1 MKTRSWIWATGAAA
15 AAMLCVP
22 AVATAGGLMRPNPVS
37 ARSIGLGGA
46 FTAVADDPTA
56 LHFNPAGLAHLPGT
70 NVMIGVELVHAPR
83 FYQPIFADDRCTQDP
98 PPPECQRQE
107 PTAPIRP
114 LPSLGF
120 ATRLQRE
127 GVPSRLT
134 FGVGLWNTFGGQL
147 KYEDDPLIPGTIRET
162 RNAVIEIVPGV
173 AYEVND
179 VLAVGIAFRLGVG
192 LFDSLSEQRPSNA
205 DLSATG
211 LGAGATMGVMV
222 RPNDKLSVGLV
233 YRTPLTVTTKGDGTL
248 LVAGNP
254 RDVKVEMVQRWPQQ
268 MGVGVAYKPNN
279 KLLVS
284 TQLDWHGWQRTNDIS
299 PVIEGEENVT
309 RLANIDTDWQDNYA
323 FHLGVQY
330 AINEKIQARGG
341 FTYDT
346 RAAIK
351 RSQERNFLD
360 SDKMLGAVG
369 ASYRINKRFRI
380 DTAFE
385 RTIPRGKTEI
395 EDNSA
400 EAAMA
405 NWSDMAN
412 VSPGEH
418 GGTLTTF
425 ELAVQVLF

>member
-1 MKTRSWIWATGAAA
+1 
-15 AAMLCVP
+15 MLSMP
-22 AVATAGGLMRPNPVS
+22 ALAIGGGLMRPNPVS

-56 LHFNPAGLAHLPGT
+56 LHFNPAGLSALPGS
-70 NVMIGVELVHAPR
+70 NVLIGVELVHAPR
-83 FYQPIFADDRCTQDP
+83 FYQPVFADDRCSASP
-98 PPPECQRQE
+98 PPAECQRQE
-107 PTAPIRP
+107 PGAPIRP

-120 ATRLQRE
+120 ATRLERE

-147 KYEDDPLIPGTIRET
+147 KYDDNPEIPGTLIET
-162 RNAVIEIVPGV
+162 RNAVIEIVPG
-173 AYEVND
+173 ASYEVND
-179 VLAVGIAFRLGVG
+179 VLAVGFAFRLGFG
-192 LFDSLSEQRPSNA
+192 LFDSVSVQRPSDA

-211 LGAGATMGVMV
+211 LGAGATFGVMV
-222 RPNDKLSVGLV
+222 KPSNKLRLGFV
-233 YRTPLTVTTKGDGTL
+233 YRTPLTVTTKGDGVL
-248 LVAGNP
+248 NVGGMD
-254 RDVKVEMVQRWPQQ
+254 RDVKLEYVQRWPQQ
-268 MGVGVAYKPNN
+268 MGFGAAFTPNE

-284 TQLDWHGWQRTNDIS
+284 VQLDWHGWQRVNDLG

-323 FHLGVQY
+323 FHLGAQY
-330 AINEKIQARGG
+330 NVSDKLHARGG

-351 RSQERNFLD
+351 KSQERTFLD
-360 SDKMLGAVG
+360 SNKMLAAVG
-369 ASYRINKRFRI
+369 ASYRINDRWRI

-385 RTIPRGKTEI
+385 RTIPRGETVI

-400 EAAMA
+400 EASMA
-405 NWSDMAN
+405 NWSEAAN

-425 ELAVQVLF
+425 ELAVQLLF